1 LKWFIGNRLRARSR
15 DACAPAR
22 RPRAVADGARSS
34 DLSRRHDRFKEERE
48 TMEAVAIVTFVIIA
62 GIVWGG
68 ALLIASTA
76 IRKESGK
83 AKGN

>member
-1 LKWFIGNRLRARSR
+1 M
-15 DACAPAR
+15 
-22 RPRAVADGARSS
+22 
-34 DLSRRHDRFKEERE
+34 E
-48 TMEAVAIVTFVIIA
+48 TMEAVAIVTFVVIA

-83 AKGN
+83 AQDV